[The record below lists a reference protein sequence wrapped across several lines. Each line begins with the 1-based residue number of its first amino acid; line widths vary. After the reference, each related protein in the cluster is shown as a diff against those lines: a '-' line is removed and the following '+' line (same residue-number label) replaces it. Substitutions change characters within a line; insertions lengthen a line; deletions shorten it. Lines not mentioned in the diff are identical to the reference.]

1 MCLEPQLRKTSRIWD
16 RLRSQLAPTE
26 VKSLLKGDLN
36 ALRKRCLDPA
46 HGARK
51 TSEAQNLRSCA
62 LLQGYSIDHIIPKSR
77 GGKDHPENYFLMP
90 RRAKMYFGN
99 SWTAEKVAYIGLE
112 AALAARPSATAS
124 EAEAAGMRVKV

>member
-36 ALRKRCLDPA
+36 ALRERCLDPS

-51 TSEAQNLRSCA
+51 TSKDMRRSCA

-77 GGKDHPENYFLMP
+77 GSKDHPENYFLMP
-90 RRAKMYFGN
+90 RRANMYFGN
-99 SWTAEKVAYIGLE
+99 SWTAEKVAYIGPE
-112 AALAARPSATAS
+112 AALAAQPSATAS